1 MKHMKQVLFALC
13 FALVLT
19 MNIGCSNRIN
29 EPSSSTN
36 ESKTTSV
43 ETIEN
48 SEPENVDRLQYFGDN
63 VIDETDFKV
72 FEQHFYGKWVDKKGI
87 APEDV
92 TLCYSDSSFK
102 FYRNLL
108 DIYTESGW
116 AYLVYTEVGEQ
127 NIYAIDLN
135 EPDTMYKYSETNHSG
150 VPRNNPDFVYT
161 KNAVDEDGSLGYFG
175 ILKLHFIDDIPMDL
189 LYGNV
194 LETADNAVWQN
205 FGEKLTII
213 EQNDDKITFKA
224 LCRAEGDNPY
234 SLEIPEEPLKS
245 VDILYTI
252 SYANGE
258 WLFDNCEYASE

>member
-1 MKHMKQVLFALC
+1 MKHMKQIIFTLC
-13 FALVLT
+13 FTLVLT
-19 MNIGCSNRIN
+19 INTGCSNHNN
-29 EPSSSTN
+29 EPSLSTN
-36 ESKTTSV
+36 ESESISV
-43 ETIEN
+43 ETVEN
-48 SEPENVDRLQYFGDN
+48 SEPENIDRLQYFGDR
-63 VIDETDFKV
+63 VIDENDFKV
-72 FEQHFYGKWVDKKGI
+72 FEQYFCGKWVDERWED
-87 APEDV
+87 PEELI
-92 TLCYSDSSFK
+92 LCYSDSSFR

-135 EPDTMYKYSETNHSG
+135 KPDTMYVYCETNHGG
-150 VPRNNPDFVYT
+150 VPRNNPYYICT
-161 KNAVDEDGSLGYFG
+161 KENLDEDGSLGYFG
-175 ILKLHFIDDIPMDL
+175 ILKLHFIDKIPMDL

-205 FGEKLTII
+205 FGEKLTIT

-258 WLFDNCEYASE
+258 WFFDGCEYASE